1 MSMCGCFRSFLILML
16 IFIVLAKDVIVVF
29 NVVSLL
35 LMPIG
40 MKLTIVEAETMIF

>member
-1 MSMCGCFRSFLILML
+1 MGVLEVFLILML

-40 MKLTIVEAETMIF
+40 MKLTIVEAETMIYI

>member
-1 MSMCGCFRSFLILML
+1 MWVLEVLML